1 MKEGGVIATPTNIN
15 GIDGEFTNSN
25 ALPISAG
32 VGYKFKERLEKFSK
46 FFITKKRYQNYSF
59 CTS

>member
-1 MKEGGVIATPTNIN
+1 MSALYSMKEGRVIATPTNIN

-32 VGYKFKERLEKFSK
+32 VGYKF
-46 FFITKKRYQNYSF
+46 
-59 CTS
+59 

>member
-1 MKEGGVIATPTNIN
+1 LSALYSMNEGRVVAIPTNIN

-32 VGYKFKERLEKFSK
+32 VGYKF
-46 FFITKKRYQNYSF
+46 
-59 CTS
+59 